1 MPYELSIARLKANL
15 LRAGD
20 ETGRFPSPTD
30 GMTIGER
37 YLYEHFL
44 LPLIAERPL
53 TTNELDWDAFTPDD
67 VRELYWY
74 YHDQMTD
81 SSPTVQRLTTFI
93 RKTRAAV
100 PLSAKAIFI

>member
-1 MPYELSIARLKANL
+1 MPYELSIARLKAKL
-15 LRAGD
+15 LRASD
-20 ETGRFPSPTD
+20 ETEHFSSPTD
-30 GMTIGER
+30 GMTGGER

-44 LPLIAERPL
+44 LPLTAEKPPI
-53 TTNELDWDAFTPDD
+53 TDELDWDAFTPED

-93 RKTRAAV
+93 RKTRVAV
-100 PLSAKAIFI
+100 PLSAKAVFI